1 MTSHKWIW
9 FVSFALVLLL
19 AGASIGIVVDRL
31 WLLPPPRVLAQ
42 RGPDDPG
49 LLSRIGPRS
58 IEMLQRRLNLTADQR
73 TRVEAVLK
81 EWSARTAALQDGLRE
96 QFLESQRGLRKDI
109 EAVLTP
115 DQIEKFKSLP
125 WIERGPGTAGGRF
138 GFGPGGRR
146 GGGPPLGPGRRGRE

>member
-1 MTSHKWIW
+1 MSSRNGIW
-9 FVSFALVLLL
+9 FTSFALVLLL

-31 WLLPPPRVLAQ
+31 WLLPPPPAAGRIL
-42 RGPDDPG
+42 DDAG

-58 IEMLQRRLNLTADQR
+58 IEMLQRRLDLTADQR
-73 TRVEAVLK
+73 TRLEVVLK
-81 EWSARTAALQDGLRE
+81 DWSVRTAALQDGLRE
-96 QFLESQRGLRKDI
+96 QFLESQRGLRTDI
-109 EAVLTP
+109 EGVLTP

-125 WIERGPGTAGGRF
+125 WIERRPGPGGGRS